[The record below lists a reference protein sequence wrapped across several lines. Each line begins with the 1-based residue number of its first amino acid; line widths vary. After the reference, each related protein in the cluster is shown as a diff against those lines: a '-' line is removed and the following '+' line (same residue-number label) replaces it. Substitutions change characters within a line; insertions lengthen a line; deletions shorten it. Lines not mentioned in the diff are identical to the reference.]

1 MKSYLKYL
9 VILTLSVCLVL
20 NILQIGLAQEKATT
34 GQYSTLKDF
43 QRYTGQKITGFK
55 EAPMLTELVK
65 QGKLPSVEKRLPEEP
80 AVIVPVER
88 IGEYGGTWKRCWT
101 GVADSAGPSR
111 INYTPTLRWS
121 EDGKKIEPNVAKGW
135 NLSKD
140 CKELTLYFRKG
151 MRWSDGEP
159 FTADDVLFWFEDVI
173 LNKEL
178 TPVQP
183 TWMVLGGSTKIEK
196 LDSYTVKFTFSN
208 PNPLIL
214 QWFTGVEA
222 FLPKHYLKSFHPK
235 YVSKTD
241 LEALTKKEGFQFWY
255 QLFGAKNDWISNPER
270 PTHKAWKPTN
280 LPSSTLWIME
290 RNPYYWKVDTAGNQ
304 LPYIDR
310 VAHTLV
316 SDAEMVTMKAISGEI
331 DMQLRHIL
339 INNYPLLVE
348 NSKKG
353 DYRVIV
359 WNTGDGS
366 NCQIMFNQNHH
377 EDEDI
382 GELIRNKNFRI
393 ALSLAINRDEIN
405 QLCYL
410 GLGQPRQAT
419 VIPSC
424 PTFEEKFAKAYVEYD
439 PKRANEMLDKIGLKR
454 GKDGFRT
461 LQNGKMVALTI
472 EIVSAFGP
480 YVDAAELIKKY
491 WEAVGVKTAI
501 QVQERSLHYTRIRA
515 GLHQVAIW
523 NMDGAFY
530 PQFLTYPYW
539 FLPYGNDSRI
549 APLSGV
555 WYQTGGKGGEE
566 PKGDLKR
573 AILLYDEAIKTTNP
587 AKRLTLAKEIIRLH
601 SENLWTIG
609 TVGLAP
615 ATMGI
620 GVVKNNFRNVPEKAL
635 SDVTLNSPSNTHPE
649 QYFFEK

>member
-1 MKSYLKYL
+1 MRVFLKSLL
-9 VILTLSVCLVL
+9 VVLLGLSLVMSILPVIS
-20 NILQIGLAQEKATT
+20 AQEGAATR
-34 GQYSTLKDF
+34 QYTTLKEF
-43 QRYTGQKITGFK
+43 QRATGKRITKFN
-55 EAPMLTELVK
+55 EAPMLADLVK
-65 QGKLPSVEKRLPEEP
+65 QGKLPPVEKRLPEEP
-80 AVIVPVER
+80 AVVVPVER
-88 IGEYGGTWKRCWT
+88 IGEYGGTWRRAWT

-111 INYTPTLRWS
+111 ITYDPTLRWS
-121 EDGKKIEPNVAKGW
+121 EDGKKIIPNIAKGW
-135 NLSKD
+135 KLSKD

-159 FTADDVLFWFEDVI
+159 FTADDVLFWFEDVV

-178 TPVQP
+178 TPVAP
-183 TWMVLGGSTKIEK
+183 TWLTLGGATKIEK
-196 LDSYTVKFTFSN
+196 LDNYTVKFTFSK

-214 QWFTGVEA
+214 QWFTGAET
-222 FLPKHYLKSFHPK
+222 FLPKHYLKNFHSK
-235 YVSKTD
+235 YVPKEN

-255 QLFGAKNDWISNPER
+255 QLFQAKNDWISNPER
-270 PTHKAWKPTN
+270 PTHKAWKPSN
-280 LPSSTLWIME
+280 LPSATLWIME

-316 SDAEMVTMKAISGEI
+316 SDAEMVTMKAVAGEL
-331 DMQLRHIL
+331 DMQFRHIL

-353 DYRVIV
+353 DYRVLV

-366 NCQIMFNQNHH
+366 NCQIMFNQNYN
-377 EDEDI
+377 EDKDI
-382 GELIRNKNFRI
+382 GDLIRNKNFRI

-424 PTFEEKFAKAYVEYD
+424 PTFEEKFAKAYIEYD
-439 PKRANEMLDKIGLKR
+439 PKRANEILDKLGLKR

-461 LQNGKMVALTI
+461 LPNGKIVALTI
-472 EIVSAFGP
+472 EVVPAFGP
-480 YVDAAELIKKY
+480 WVDAAELIKKY
-491 WEAVGVKTAI
+491 WEEVGVKVAV

-515 GLHQVAIW
+515 GVQQIAIW

-539 FLPYGNDSRI
+539 FVPYGNVSRI
-549 APLSGV
+549 GPLSGV
-555 WYQTGGKGGEE
+555 WYQTGGKGGVE
-566 PKGDLKR
+566 PTGNFKK

-587 AKRLTLAKEIIRLH
+587 AKRLTLAKEIIRLN

-635 SDVTLNSPSNTHPE
+635 SDVTLTSPGNTHPE
-649 QYFFEK
+649 QYFFAK

>member
-9 VILTLSVCLVL
+9 VILTLGVCLVL
-20 NILQIGLAQEKATT
+20 NILQIGLAQEKTT
-34 GQYSTLKDF
+34 TRQYSTLKDF
-43 QRYTGQKITGFK
+43 QRDTGQKITGFK
-55 EAPMLTELVK
+55 EAPMLADLVK

-88 IGEYGGTWKRCWT
+88 VGEYGGTWKRCWT
-101 GVADSAGPSR
+101 GVADSSGPAR
-111 INYTPTLRWS
+111 ITYDPTLRWS

-140 CKELTLYFRKG
+140 CKEFTLYFRKG

-183 TWMVLGGSTKIEK
+183 TWMMLGGSTKIEK

-270 PTHKAWKPTN
+270 PTHKAWKPNN

-290 RNPYYWKVDTAGNQ
+290 RNPYYWKVDTTGNQ

-316 SDAEMVTMKAISGEI
+316 SDAEMVTMKAVSGEI

-359 WNTGDGS
+359 WDTGDGS
-366 NCQIMFNQNHH
+366 NCQIMFNQNYH
-377 EDEDI
+377 EDEDM
-382 GELIRNKNFRI
+382 GNLIRNKNFRI

-410 GLGQPRQAT
+410 GMGQPRQAT

-424 PTFEEKFAKAYVEYD
+424 PTFEEKFAKAYIEYD